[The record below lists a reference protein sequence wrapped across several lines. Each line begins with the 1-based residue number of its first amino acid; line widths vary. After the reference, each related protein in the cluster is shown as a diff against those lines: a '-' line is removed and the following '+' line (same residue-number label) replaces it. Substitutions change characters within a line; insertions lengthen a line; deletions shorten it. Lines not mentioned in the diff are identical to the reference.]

1 MMSMTCRH
9 LFNFHFL
16 FLAKNN
22 SVHNHIANWFVSKQS
37 TAARRSLAL
46 AVVLTGL
53 SESQKKPLLG
63 TRIIIRITAYSAGVP
78 LALSIF

>member
-22 SVHNHIANWFVSKQS
+22 SLHNHIANWFVSKQS

-63 TRIIIRITAYSAGVP
+63 TRLIIRITAYSAGVP
-78 LALSIF
+78 

>member
-1 MMSMTCRH
+1 MKRDDEHDMSTSFQFS
-9 LFNFHFL
+9 LSIFGPKIIQFIY
-16 FLAKNN
+16 
-22 SVHNHIANWFVSKQS
+22 HIANWFVSKQS

-78 LALSIF
+78 